1 MSYSRL
7 SASQAERERR
17 KHELEVAFNDVGGHR
32 ALVEELLRND
42 DTLPENDVVVTVRF
56 ASAVASLTKHGKPAE
71 ARSGENAFSVND
83 ALRHSVPGAVPGNKK
98 LGDLI
103 IPCGVCLIVG
113 PGGVGKTPLA
123 HALAAHGV
131 DDHYGVVRIGEPLAG
146 YTSNDRSA
154 AEGIAQAL
162 LRESNVVV
170 DSIKDLL
177 ASGSNAMKS
186 GITRQSLVTL
196 SDWSTT
202 ACDLGSTLYIPVNPS
217 SVSDEVMD
225 LLAEAARSNATA
237 TLIHEAGSRW
247 AYYGRTGE
255 GMPRVRATIHL
266 TENGG
271 VAAEG
276 EVKPISEARA
286 TVAIVGSLDQY
297 KGAIYRAIVQDQD
310 QE

>member
-7 SASQAERERR
+7 TASQTERERR
-17 KHELEVAFNDVGGHR
+17 KHDLELAFNDVGGHR
-32 ALVEELLRND
+32 ALVEGLLLD
-42 DTLPENDVVVTVRF
+42 DNVLPDDDVAVTVRF
-56 ASAVASLTKHGKPAE
+56 ASAVASLTRQGKLVDA
-71 ARSGENAFSVND
+71 GKDENVFSVND
-83 ALRHSVPGAVPGNKK
+83 VFRHNVPGAVPGNKK

-146 YTSNDRSA
+146 YTSSDKSA

-162 LRESNVVV
+162 LHESNIVV

-237 TLIHEAGSRW
+237 TLIHEAGNRW
-247 AYYGRTGE
+247 TYYGRTGE

-266 TENGG
+266 TEDGG
-271 VAAEG
+271 VTAEG